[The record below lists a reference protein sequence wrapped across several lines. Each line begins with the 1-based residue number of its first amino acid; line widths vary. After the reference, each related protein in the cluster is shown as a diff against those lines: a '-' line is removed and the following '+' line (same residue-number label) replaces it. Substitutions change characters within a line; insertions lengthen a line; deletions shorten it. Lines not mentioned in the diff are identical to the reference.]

1 MTEDTEVESL
11 IKAWSTAFTEEV
23 LEYAQPPEI
32 RDEEVFADV
41 YHSLIHS
48 PLSETILQLE
58 ASYACT
64 VETLCR
70 DRDYKLGEME
80 NRQNKEMTEA
90 VNSVSQGNG
99 KGGVSEQDIN
109 VLATQ
114 QIDERELL
122 ISKFESEIAT
132 LHKTQFTEFRQWA
145 MCVHEEYKTSNQ
157 KPLGLFPRSESS
169 FSISSQTEVSA
180 LQESFTITLGA
191 QMKQMHN
198 LRLVAANILDLCK
211 YPSGEEALPQRLQ
224 TSMSLYSNNLCGL
237 VILSDSKLMTNSGIT
252 RELSELCNRSTEFHF
267 PTLQTQ
273 LDNIKSDVRRA
284 GVWREDFN
292 KKRAELEARLN
303 GEPVDASFE
312 KKDYTKLQSGDF
324 YLTRHSNL
332 CETHVVFHLVSDE
345 HLDNGNVSS
354 RHPVIIGLRNLL
366 KTACMNDVTT
376 LTIPLLLS
384 HRMTERMTVAWCMK
398 RAELIFKCIKGF
410 MMEMAGWGGTEVK
423 TLQFLLPADIHQD
436 VFIKLTGLL
445 SSIFRVSN
453 PIRGV

>member
-1 MTEDTEVESL
+1 MVEEVDGV
-11 IKAWSTAFTEEV
+11 IKAWAAAYTDQV
-23 LEYAQPPEI
+23 LEYAQPPEV

-48 PLSETILQLE
+48 PLSVTILQLE
-58 ASYACT
+58 ANYACT

-70 DRDYKLGEME
+70 ERDYKLGELE
-80 NRQNKEMTEA
+80 TRHNKEMSSALNSATHGKVVVLTEA
-90 VNSVSQGNG
+90 ELNA
-99 KGGVSEQDIN
+99 
-109 VLATQ
+109 LATTQ
-114 QIDERELL
+114 LDERELL
-122 ISKFESEIAT
+122 ISKFDSELAT
-132 LHKTQFTEFRQWA
+132 LHQNQFAEFRQWV
-145 MCVHEEYKTSNQ
+145 MCVHEEYKTSAQ

-169 FSISSQTEVSA
+169 FSVSSQTEVSA
-180 LQESFTITLGA
+180 LQESFTVTLGA

-237 VILSDSKLMTNSGIT
+237 VILSDSKTRTNSGIT
-252 RELSELCNRSTEFHF
+252 RELFDLCTRSTEFHF
-267 PTLQTQ
+267 PDLGTQ
-273 LDNIKSDVRRA
+273 LDSLKGDVRSALAWREEFTQKRAIIEARRA
-284 GVWREDFN
+284 GEPIPENPRKDFN
-292 KKRAELEARLN
+292 KLE
-303 GEPVDASFE
+303 
-312 KKDYTKLQSGDF
+312 SGDF

-332 CETHVVFHLVSDE
+332 CETHVVFHLVSDQP
-345 HLDNGNVSS
+345 LDNGNISS

-366 KTACMNDVTT
+366 KTACLNDITT

-384 HRMTERMTVAWCMK
+384 HKMTERMTVAWCLK
-398 RAELIFKCIKGF
+398 RAELMFKCIKGF
-410 MMEMAGWGGTEVK
+410 MMEMAGWGGTEIK

-453 PIRGV
+453 PIRGY

>member
-1 MTEDTEVESL
+1 L
-11 IKAWSTAFTEEV
+11 KAWTTAFTEEV
-23 LEYAQPPEI
+23 LDYAQPPEV

-58 ASYACT
+58 ANYACT

-70 DRDYKLGEME
+70 ERDYKSGEME
-80 NRQNKEMTEA
+80 AKHAREMADAVQNVQSGKKGLTEH
-90 VNSVSQGNG
+90 
-99 KGGVSEQDIN
+99 DIN
-109 VLATQ
+109 NLATQ
-114 QIDERELL
+114 HIDERELL
-122 ISKFESEIAT
+122 LSKYESELAT
-132 LHKTQFTEFRQWA
+132 LHQKQYSEFRQWV

-157 KPLGLFPRSESS
+157 NSMSMFPRSQSS

-198 LRLVAANILDLCK
+198 LRLIAANILDLCK

-237 VILSDSKLMTNSGIT
+237 VILSDSKLRTGTGIT
-252 RELSELCNRSTEFHF
+252 RELSDLCSRSTEFHF
-267 PTLQTQ
+267 PSLQTQ
-273 LDNIKSDVRRA
+273 IDNVKSDIRRA
-284 GVWREDFN
+284 WLWRTDFHQKRLDMEMKLSGEESVDPAQFN
-292 KKRAELEARLN
+292 K
-303 GEPVDASFE
+303 
-312 KKDYTKLQSGDF
+312 DYSKLQDGDF

-332 CETHVVFHLVSDE
+332 CETHVVFHLVSDQP
-345 HLDNGNVSS
+345 LDNGNVSS
-354 RHPVIIGLRNLL
+354 RHPVIIGLRNLV
-366 KTACMNDVTT
+366 KTACMNDITT

-398 RAELIFKCIKGF
+398 RAELMFKCIKGF
-410 MMEMAGWGGTEVK
+410 MMEMAGWGGTEIK

-436 VFIKLTGLL
+436 VFHKLTVLL

-453 PIRGV
+453 PIRV

>member
-1 MTEDTEVESL
+1 MGDEVESL
-11 IKAWSTAFTEEV
+11 LKAWTTAFSEEV
-23 LEYAQPPEI
+23 LDYAQPPEV

-58 ASYACT
+58 ASYACS

-70 DRDYKLGEME
+70 ERDYKSGELEARHSREMAE
-80 NRQNKEMTEA
+80 AVHAVQSGKKGMTE
-90 VNSVSQGNG
+90 
-99 KGGVSEQDIN
+99 KDIN
-109 VLATQ
+109 TLATQ
-114 QIDERELL
+114 HVDERELL
-122 ISKFESEIAT
+122 LSKYESELAT
-132 LHKTQFTEFRQWA
+132 LHQKQYSEFRQWV
-145 MCVHEEYKTSNQ
+145 MCVHEEYKTTNQ
-157 KPLGLFPRSESS
+157 NPLGFSQRSQSS

-198 LRLVAANILDLCK
+198 LRLIAANILDICK

-237 VILSDSKLMTNSGIT
+237 VILSDSKLRVSSGIT
-252 RELSELCNRSTEFHF
+252 KELSDLCSRSTEFHF

-273 LDNIKSDVRRA
+273 VDKVKSDIRRA
-284 GVWREDFN
+284 MTWRQDFHQ
-292 KKRAELEARLN
+292 KRLDMEAKLSGEEIDTSQLN
-303 GEPVDASFE
+303 
-312 KKDYTKLQSGDF
+312 KDYSKLQDGDF

-332 CETHVVFHLVSDE
+332 CETHVVFHLVSDLS
-345 HLDNGNVSS
+345 LDNGNVSS
-354 RHPVIIGLRNLL
+354 RHPVMIGLRNLV

-384 HRMTERMTVAWCMK
+384 HKMTERMTVAWCMK
-398 RAELIFKCIKGF
+398 RAELMFKCIKGF
-410 MMEMAGWGGTEVK
+410 MMEMAGWGGTEIK

-436 VFIKLTGLL
+436 VFHKLTVLL

-453 PIRGV
+453 PIRV

>member
-109 VLATQ
+109 VLAAQ